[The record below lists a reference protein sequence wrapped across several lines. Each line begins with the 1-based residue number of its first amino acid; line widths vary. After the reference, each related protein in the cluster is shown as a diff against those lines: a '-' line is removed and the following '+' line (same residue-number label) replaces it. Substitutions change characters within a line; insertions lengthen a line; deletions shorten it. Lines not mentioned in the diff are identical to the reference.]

1 MTSHL
6 FVTQDKLTTNSN
18 SNHEKGEIMLQEN
31 FQSLNDFPIQGQEIS
46 VDMFCE
52 ILKSKEEL
60 SDIRQSI
67 GNIIF

>member
-6 FVTQDKLTTNSN
+6 LITQDKLTTNSD
-18 SNHEKGEIMLQEN
+18 SDHEKGEIMLQEN
-31 FQSLNDFPIQGQEIS
+31 FQSLNDFSIQGQEIS
-46 VDMFCE
+46 VDTFCE